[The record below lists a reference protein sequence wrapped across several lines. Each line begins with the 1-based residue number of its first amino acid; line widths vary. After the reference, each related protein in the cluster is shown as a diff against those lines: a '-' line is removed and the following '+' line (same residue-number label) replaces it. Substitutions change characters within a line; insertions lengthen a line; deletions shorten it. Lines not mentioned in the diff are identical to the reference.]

1 METLISHRSWRKC
14 TPCLW
19 SSAGRSRHSARH
31 STSLYS
37 TWLNEWR
44 AWDVQIKAGLAKSNL
59 KNRVSGKLHGG
70 EGGRSKR
77 SIRVRYWE
85 ASKTVDHRA
94 VGGFISG
101 IYICLCLCRLLL
113 QERSVPV
120 QGPYRPLDQA
130 KWLLRQRYHGVT

>member
-1 METLISHRSWRKC
+1 MLISHRSWRKC

-70 EGGRSKR
+70 RGGGLRG
-77 SIRVRYWE
+77 
-85 ASKTVDHRA
+85 AS
-94 VGGFISG
+94 GSG
-101 IYICLCLCRLLL
+101 TGRHQRLLITGL
-113 QERSVPV
+113 LEDSYQGFTFACASAGCYYRRGQCQFRVPT
-120 QGPYRPLDQA
+120 GHLA
-130 KWLLRQRYHGVT
+130 KQNGC